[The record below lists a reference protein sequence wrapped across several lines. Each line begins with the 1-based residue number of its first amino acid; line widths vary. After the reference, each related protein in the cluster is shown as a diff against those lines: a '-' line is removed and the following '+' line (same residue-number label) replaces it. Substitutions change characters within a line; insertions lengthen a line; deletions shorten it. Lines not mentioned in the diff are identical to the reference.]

1 MLATITK
8 AELQAYVE
16 KLLFQ
21 PNRANR
27 LDMHWN
33 SQPHIKLEAEGGE
46 ETKASEEVKTE
57 DAAAASEE
65 VKTEDASKA
74 EGAAAADSTPDPV
87 PTYETEMKHHSVNH
101 FKKSMGLFVDNFKL
115 AYASTNFSL

>member
-46 ETKASEEVKTE
+46 ETK
-57 DAAAASEE
+57 ASEE